1 MGERRVSSVGH
12 QNGRDRSHSNGKTT
26 TERMV
31 VVAEAVVARVERYRL
46 VGGKVVRV

>member
-26 TERMV
+26 AERMV
-31 VVAEAVVARVERYRL
+31 VVAEVVVAGIERYRL
-46 VGGKVVRV
+46 DGGEVVRA